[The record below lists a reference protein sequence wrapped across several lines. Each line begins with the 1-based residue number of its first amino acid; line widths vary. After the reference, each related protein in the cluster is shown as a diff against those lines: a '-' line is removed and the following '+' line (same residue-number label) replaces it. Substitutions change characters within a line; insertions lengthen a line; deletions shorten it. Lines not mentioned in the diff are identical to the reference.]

1 MHFLQLRN
9 TSFKKIKNILPGE
22 TFELDLKNFKK
33 KKIYKENISKYISEN
48 DYFDNRK
55 KTEEDLTFELEN
67 LLKRNLQEMI
77 PENRKYCY
85 IISGIDLQ

>member
-1 MHFLQLRN
+1 M
-9 TSFKKIKNILPGE
+9 PGE

-67 LLKRNLQEMI
+67 LLK
-77 PENRKYCY
+77 
-85 IISGIDLQ
+85 GIFKK